1 MNRSP
6 ISILLVAAVLALGL
20 SVSAC
25 GRKGDPYLPKDQQ
38 NSFPDQ
44 YPKSTNPQGG
54 VISGS

>member
-1 MNRSP
+1 MKKSKQ
-6 ISILLVAAVLALGL
+6 AAVIVTAMLALAV
-20 SVSAC
+20 SVTAC

-38 NSFPDQ
+38 NTFPDQ